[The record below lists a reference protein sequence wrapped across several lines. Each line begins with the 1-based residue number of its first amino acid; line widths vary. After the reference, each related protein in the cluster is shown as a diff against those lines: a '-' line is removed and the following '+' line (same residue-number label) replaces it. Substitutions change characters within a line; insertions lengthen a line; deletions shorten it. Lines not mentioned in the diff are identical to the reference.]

1 MDLILVIGRILF
13 GGFFLMSGINHFT
26 KLEAMTGYA
35 KYKKLPAAKLGVL
48 ISGLMLVIGGLSV
61 ILGYYA
67 DLGALLLAIFLVL
80 AAVIFHNFWKE
91 TDATAK
97 QNEMLGFM
105 KDIALAGAASTRQ
118 IARAPSSKMVDS
130 VTRFLPSLMRF
141 HQPPDSRH
149 LETFA

>member
-1 MDLILVIGRILF
+1 MDLIIVIGRILF

-48 ISGLMLVIGGLSV
+48 ISGLMLVIGGITI

-80 AAVIFHNFWKE
+80 AAFIFHNFWKE

-105 KDIALAGAASTRQ
+105 KDMALAGAALILFALVVKHGTDLDFGWVLSAEN
-118 IARAPSSKMVDS
+118 I
-130 VTRFLPSLMRF
+130 SLWK
-141 HQPPDSRH
+141 
-149 LETFA
+149 

>member
-1 MDLILVIGRILF
+1 
-13 GGFFLMSGINHFT
+13 MSGINHFT

-105 KDIALAGAASTRQ
+105 KDIALAGAAL
-118 IARAPSSKMVDS
+118 IIFALVAKYGADLDFGWVLS
-130 VTRFLPSLMRF
+130 VENISLWK
-141 HQPPDSRH
+141 
-149 LETFA
+149 

>member
-1 MDLILVIGRILF
+1 MDLIIVIGRILF

-48 ISGLMLVIGGLSV
+48 ISGLMLVIGGISI

-105 KDIALAGAASTRQ
+105 KDMALAGAALILFALVMKHGTDLDFGWTLSAEN
-118 IARAPSSKMVDS
+118 I
-130 VTRFLPSLMRF
+130 SLWK
-141 HQPPDSRH
+141 
-149 LETFA
+149 

>member
-1 MDLILVIGRILF
+1 
-13 GGFFLMSGINHFT
+13 MSGINHFT
-26 KLEAMTGYA
+26 KLEAMSGYA

-48 ISGLMLVIGGLSV
+48 ISGLMLVIGGITI

-105 KDIALAGAASTRQ
+105 KDMALAGAALILFALVVKHGTDLDFGWVLSAEN
-118 IARAPSSKMVDS
+118 I
-130 VTRFLPSLMRF
+130 SLWK
-141 HQPPDSRH
+141 
-149 LETFA
+149 

>member
-1 MDLILVIGRILF
+1 MDVIILIGRILF

-48 ISGLMLVIGGLSV
+48 ISGLMLVLGGIYI
-61 ILGYYA
+61 ILGFYA

-80 AAVIFHNFWKE
+80 AAVIFHNFWTE

-97 QNEMLGFM
+97 QNEMLAFM
-105 KDIALAGAASTRQ
+105 KDIALAGGAL
-118 IARAPSSKMVDS
+118 IV
-130 VTRFLPSLMRF
+130 
-141 HQPPDSRH
+141 
-149 LETFA
+149 FALVVKHGAELDFGWVISDENFALWK

>member
-1 MDLILVIGRILF
+1 
-13 GGFFLMSGINHFT
+13 MSGINHFA

-48 ISGLMLVIGGLSV
+48 ISGLMLVIGGITI

-105 KDIALAGAASTRQ
+105 KDMALAGAALILFALVVKHGTDLDFGWVLSAEN
-118 IARAPSSKMVDS
+118 I
-130 VTRFLPSLMRF
+130 SLWK
-141 HQPPDSRH
+141 
-149 LETFA
+149 

>member
-48 ISGLMLVIGGLSV
+48 ISGLMLVIGGITV

-105 KDIALAGAASTRQ
+105 KDIALAGAALILFALVNKYGADLDFGWVLSAEN
-118 IARAPSSKMVDS
+118 I
-130 VTRFLPSLMRF
+130 SLWK
-141 HQPPDSRH
+141 
-149 LETFA
+149 

>member
-1 MDLILVIGRILF
+1 MDVIILIGRILF

-48 ISGLMLVIGGLSV
+48 LSGLMLVLGGIYI
-61 ILGYYA
+61 ILGFYT
-67 DLGALLLAIFLVL
+67 DLGLLLIAIFLVL
-80 AAVIFHNFWKE
+80 AAVIFHNFWAE

-105 KDIALAGAASTRQ
+105 KDIALAGGALILFALVVKHGAELDFGWVIS
-118 IARAPSSKMVDS
+118 DEN
-130 VTRFLPSLMRF
+130 FSLWK
-141 HQPPDSRH
+141 
-149 LETFA
+149 

>member
-48 ISGLMLVIGGLSV
+48 ISGLMLVIGGITI

-105 KDIALAGAASTRQ
+105 KDMALAGAALILFALVMKHGTDLDFGWTLSAEN
-118 IARAPSSKMVDS
+118 I
-130 VTRFLPSLMRF
+130 SLWK
-141 HQPPDSRH
+141 
-149 LETFA
+149 

>member
-1 MDLILVIGRILF
+1 MDLIIVIGRILF

-35 KYKKLPAAKLGVL
+35 QYKKLPAAKLGVL
-48 ISGLMLVIGGLSV
+48 ISGLMLVIGGISI

-105 KDIALAGAASTRQ
+105 KDMALAGAALILFALVVKHGTDLDFGWVLSAEN
-118 IARAPSSKMVDS
+118 I
-130 VTRFLPSLMRF
+130 SLWK
-141 HQPPDSRH
+141 
-149 LETFA
+149 

>member
-1 MDLILVIGRILF
+1 MDLIIVIGRILF

-48 ISGLMLVIGGLSV
+48 ISGLMLVIGGISI

-67 DLGALLLAIFLVL
+67 DLGALLLAIFLIL

-105 KDIALAGAASTRQ
+105 KDMALAGAALILFALVMKHGTDLDFGWTLSAEN
-118 IARAPSSKMVDS
+118 I
-130 VTRFLPSLMRF
+130 SLWK
-141 HQPPDSRH
+141 
-149 LETFA
+149 

>member
-1 MDLILVIGRILF
+1 MDLIIVIGRILF
-13 GGFFLMSGINHFT
+13 GGFFLMSGINHFA

-48 ISGLMLVIGGLSV
+48 ISGLMLVIGGITI

-105 KDIALAGAASTRQ
+105 KDMALAGAALILFALVVKHGTDLDFGWVLSAEN
-118 IARAPSSKMVDS
+118 I
-130 VTRFLPSLMRF
+130 SLWK
-141 HQPPDSRH
+141 
-149 LETFA
+149 

>member
-1 MDLILVIGRILF
+1 
-13 GGFFLMSGINHFT
+13 MSGINHFA

-105 KDIALAGAASTRQ
+105 KDIALAGAAL
-118 IARAPSSKMVDS
+118 ILFALVAKYGADLDFGWVLS
-130 VTRFLPSLMRF
+130 VENISLWK
-141 HQPPDSRH
+141 
-149 LETFA
+149 

>member
-67 DLGALLLAIFLVL
+67 DLGSLLLAIFLVL

-105 KDIALAGAASTRQ
+105 KDIALAGAAL
-118 IARAPSSKMVDS
+118 ILFALVAKYGADLDFGWVLS
-130 VTRFLPSLMRF
+130 VENISLWK
-141 HQPPDSRH
+141 
-149 LETFA
+149 